1 MDQAFVDFDGV
12 RYHLSTPNKKTVL
25 LLSMAWACW
34 DELVKYGAL
43 DILQREYG
51 SWLASDVEP
60 DYSVSLEIDI
70 EKVPEDATERSNL
83 IRSLSLLKRNALAA
97 PFERGFAKQKELEAH
112 PPAEDAIPQK
122 QELMSVHYRC
132 GALYVPLRPQ
142 LTALPCRPDEAIYV
156 QASLDRVTVVFSTIF
171 KEETD
176 RIFGKVFLQEFVDA
190 RRRPSCQTAPQV
202 LYSNREPPLE
212 IRHLSDLAT
221 SENAGY
227 VTFGARAWTLKAL
240 LAADMRPQ
248 SCSPATSRRPT
259 RSTRAL
265 RRSKCSATTST
276 TTSSAPRRTC
286 TRACASASQSFSRSS
301 TAPSQRLARRSERRR
316 AAGRSFEHDDV
327 YDAMYGIKCAE
338 VFTSRHNEDVRA
350 WAWRAGLRPTALTC
364 CRHVLRVRMSHV
376 RSHARSHVLGRVK
389 SRLKTKSH
397 DHREQ
402 SLEWAAKDSV
412 VAAHCARSRCVEQAQ
427 RCPLM
432 RQ

>member
-1 MDQAFVDFDGV
+1 MLEEANTIIRNVLTEKFIKPGSVDQAFVDFDGV

-122 QELMSVHYRC
+122 QELMSVHYR
-132 GALYVPLRPQ
+132 
-142 LTALPCRPDEAIYV
+142 PDEAIYV

-227 VTFGARAWTLKAL
+227 VTFVLFPRHF
-240 LAADMRPQ
+240 
-248 SCSPATSRRPT
+248 SSPDTIYASITQIQMFRDY
-259 RSTRAL
+259 L
-265 RRSKCSATTST
+265 HYHIKCSKAYMHSRMRFRVSEFLKVLNRAKPEVGEKERKTASG
-276 TTSSAPRRTC
+276 RT
-286 TRACASASQSFSRSS
+286 F
-301 TAPSQRLARRSERRR
+301 
-316 AAGRSFEHDDV
+316 
-327 YDAMYGIKCAE
+327 
-338 VFTSRHNEDVRA
+338 VRA
-350 WAWRAGLRPTALTC
+350 
-364 CRHVLRVRMSHV
+364 
-376 RSHARSHVLGRVK
+376 
-389 SRLKTKSH
+389 
-397 DHREQ
+397 
-402 SLEWAAKDSV
+402 
-412 VAAHCARSRCVEQAQ
+412 
-427 RCPLM
+427 
-432 RQ
+432 